1 MKKKLYRDVQ
11 QGALSGV
18 CAGLGTYLEIDKTW
32 VRLAFVMSVIFA
44 SWLGLGMLGPIA
56 YIVLWIVVPTKPKV
70 MPSTWYGDS
79 AQSPYDVDYRV
90 DSENLGQRGASDEGG
105 FDRQK
110 GHPDYQEGMGLSGE
124 VDAWTSWEDK
134 KEKKQQDTGRDR
146 HIAGLML
153 ILVGLFF
160 LLNQLDILSM
170 REIFKYWPVL
180 LILTG
185 IMVLFGA
192 IRGNQK
198 ANVQPEP
205 KAAHGENKKTAE
217 EGEPNKPESANEPE
231 SNESEQL

>member
-1 MKKKLYRDVQ
+1 MKKKLYRDMQ

-192 IRGNQK
+192 FIGK
-198 ANVQPEP
+198 KKPDVQPEP
-205 KAAHGENKKTAE
+205 QASREENDRTAE
-217 EGEPNKPESANEPE
+217 DSGPNKPESA
-231 SNESEQL
+231 SESEEL